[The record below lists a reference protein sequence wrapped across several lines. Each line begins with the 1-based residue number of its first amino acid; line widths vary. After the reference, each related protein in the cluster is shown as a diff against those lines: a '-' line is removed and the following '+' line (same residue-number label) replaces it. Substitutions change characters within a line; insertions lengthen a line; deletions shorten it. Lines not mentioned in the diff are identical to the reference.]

1 MKNLR
6 WGNLIHLLVTFAM
19 LTVAMPVFAQQ
30 KTDTRPADNPL
41 VQLLESKGILTH
53 EEATQLNQAAS
64 ADEANQRLAQ
74 LLLSKG
80 LISQQEYAQTVSVSY
95 QPTTG
100 SGSGN
105 AQLVPAV
112 LRTTTGNTT
121 VARAVSPVASPAPP
135 AEPKVVPAI
144 APIRV
149 LPIGIPQP
157 AKGNIPGIKLGSDAV
172 MNIYGFFKASAVYD
186 STNSGGGTFGN
197 NDFPLPLLLG
207 DTGPDAGSQFHVK
220 ARSARAGANFSY
232 PINGPDIT
240 LTGKLEFD
248 WEGDYTVANNRN
260 ISSVRSS
267 QASIRLAWVR
277 MDAKL
282 GNTPWFAQ
290 FGQDWT
296 LLGSSTVLD
305 MFETTGFGVG
315 FGNFYERLPQF
326 KTGFQFS
333 AGKLKIEPEVAITLG
348 GFGDNNLNNS
358 VAASLAGTV
367 GQIPVGQ
374 QNQGR
379 EGAILGS
386 ASGQPGVQG
395 RLVFD
400 FPLNSSWKGVPNA
413 EIIFSGGH
421 AEAKE
426 ILPAANIPST
436 LIPASVALACP
447 GGGAA
452 GTCSLRSFFPTGLTM
467 NIPQNAFSAEVQLPT
482 PWVTLVAKAY
492 RGGDLRFMFA
502 GQLNTAF
509 ADTSG
514 GTVIGLPATQL
525 ACIPG
530 SGGCVGG
537 SLGPPVV
544 FGTASLGQNAWTL
557 SGDPI
562 TFVKNSAGAAVPAP
576 LRPIRGY
583 GGVVQLGFP
592 LSRIFRADPE
602 GLQTGWTLYA
612 GYGVDG
618 AYARDVIRSG
628 GNKLQRSD
636 YVPVSLRYKINKWA
650 QLVNEVTWYDTRTA
664 DGSLL
669 LFRGLPA
676 RVNHD
681 WRNEF
686 GTILTF

>member
-6 WGNLIHLLVTFAM
+6 WGNPIHLLVTFAI
-19 LTVAMPVFAQQ
+19 LTIAMPVFAQQ

-53 EEATQLNQAAS
+53 EEAAQLGQAAS
-64 ADEANQRLAQ
+64 ADESNQRLAQ

-80 LISQQEYAQTVSVSY
+80 LISQQEYAQTVSASY
-95 QPTTG
+95 QPTAG

-112 LRTTTGNTT
+112 LRINTGNTT
-121 VARAVSPVASPAPP
+121 VARAGSPVATPAPP

-144 APIRV
+144 TPIRV
-149 LPIGIPQP
+149 LPINIPQP
-157 AKGNIPGIKLGSDAV
+157 PKGVIPGIKLGSDAAL
-172 MNIYGFFKASAVYD
+172 NIYGFLKASAVYD

-197 NDFPLPLLLG
+197 NDFPLPLLLA
-207 DTGPDAGSQFHVK
+207 DTGPDKGSQFHVK
-220 ARSARAGANFSY
+220 ARAARAGANFSY
-232 PINGPDIT
+232 PINGPNVT
-240 LTGKLEFD
+240 LTGKIEFD

-267 QASIRLAWVR
+267 QASIRLAWAR
-277 MDAKL
+277 LDAKL
-282 GNTPWFAQ
+282 GTVPWFAE

-296 LLGSSTVLD
+296 MLGSSTLMD
-305 MFETTGFGVG
+305 LFESTGNGVG
-315 FGNFYERLPQF
+315 FGNFYERIPQF

-348 GFGDNNLNNS
+348 AFGDNNLNNS

-386 ASGQPGVQG
+386 ASGQPGVQA

-421 AEAKE
+421 AQARE

-436 LIPASVALACP
+436 LIPASVGLACP

-452 GTCSLRSFFPTGLTM
+452 GSCSLRSFFPTGLTM
-467 NIPQNAFSAEVQLPT
+467 NIPQNAYSAEVQLPT

-492 RGGDLRFMFA
+492 RGSDLRFMFA

-514 GTVIGLPATQL
+514 GPTIAVPATQL

-544 FGTASLGQNAWTL
+544 FGTASLGQSVWTL

-562 TFVKNSAGAAVPAP
+562 TFIKNSAGAAVPAP

-592 LSRIFRADPE
+592 LSRIFGASPE
-602 GLQTGWTLYA
+602 GLNTGWTLYA

-618 AYARDVIRSG
+618 AYARDVIRPG

-650 QLVNEVTWYDTRTA
+650 TLVNEATWYDTRAA
-664 DGSLL
+664 DSSLL
-669 LFRGLPA
+669 LFRGVPA

-681 WRNEF
+681 WREEF
-686 GTILTF
+686 GTIFTF